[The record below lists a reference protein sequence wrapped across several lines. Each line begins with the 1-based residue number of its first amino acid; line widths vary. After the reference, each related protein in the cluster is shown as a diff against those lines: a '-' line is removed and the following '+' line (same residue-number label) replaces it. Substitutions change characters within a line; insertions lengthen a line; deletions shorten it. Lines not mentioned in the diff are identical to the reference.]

1 MLLGLWGVAHVAMSE
16 QDLQS
21 LDTLDYGVA
30 GDTTDYVRYAKQ
42 GLEKQNKDKEIALI
56 MAHEGFRSDVYW
68 DRPLSDVT
76 GNKEDEDKPADN
88 KAKLTVG
95 FGNTNH
101 GLNWGDTISKEQGVA
116 YLLEDIRTHKDIL
129 FAELALDTA
138 MLRKGVSN
146 EDYINKFGEGW
157 QFDFNNGNEDYALL
171 PEGSTESF
179 VEVLKSG
186 ESKTFTT
193 ANGESKT
200 VSGVG
205 NVIIYGFNN
214 RDELLNS
221 GQQVYEQLDHNT
233 QAAAL
238 SVTFNMGSA
247 GGPNFVNLL
256 TQAAQTGNSQ
266 PVADYLKNEMSTWEK
281 NSTVYEGLRK
291 RRLDE
296 ANVIETGASSEVAS
310 HSTTGT
316 LKDFGVS
323 NPFDGGSVPFM
334 ANTGQQQSL
343 STTAT
348 TFSGPPKGG
357 DFGARS
363 VGGFNVGRQ
372 MAQDA
377 GLNDDDE
384 RNYLTQFLDNPVL
397 EQYGG
402 YGLFLDSNNLDFH
415 IGIKGFGRGFTGG
428 IEGIIAVD
436 INDPSAI
443 STMHIVDYIQQQG
456 ILDDP
461 ARVEQLFSF
470 TNYFQTTTAFQREF
484 DTRFERMSDP
494 QKEEELLPAR
504 RMLEDL
510 ARQLG
515 IAYTDE
521 ELDEKSLFLTRGN
534 KVSDERFVKEFVMAD
549 KAQKETVGQY
559 TELMSSERSIRANAN
574 NYYLNLNPDEIT
586 KLAEA
591 RFTGEKTDTEIL
603 EEFAQRAA
611 ALYPAL
617 AKPVLE
623 RGIMPSDY
631 FSTHKTTIEDMLE
644 RPVDMFGEFK
654 DVLQF
659 SDENGNPMSLSDLE
673 TKIRKSSEWQGTKNA
688 ELEAREL
695 ATLIAQ
701 EFGMVKY

>member
-16 QDLQS
+16 QDLEA
-21 LDTLDYGVA
+21 LGALDYGVA
-30 GDTTDYVRYAKQ
+30 GDTSDYVRIAEQGLAKQ
-42 GLEKQNKDKEIALI
+42 NLDKEVALI

-68 DRPLSDVT
+68 DRPNPNDPS
-76 GNKEDEDKPADN
+76 KPLDS
-88 KAKLTVG
+88 KARLTVG
-95 FGNTNH
+95 FGNTSH
-101 GLNWGDTISKEQGVA
+101 GLNWGDTISEEQGVA
-116 YLLEDIRTHKDIL
+116 FLLQDIRTHKDIL

-146 EDYINKFGEGW
+146 QDYVNKFGEGW
-157 QFDFNNGNEDYALL
+157 QFDFNNGNEDYASL
-171 PEGSTESF
+171 PEGSTKSF

-186 ESKTFTT
+186 ESRTFTT
-193 ANGESKT
+193 ANGKSKT
-200 VSGVG
+200 VSGEG
-205 NVIIYGFNN
+205 HVIIYGFDN

-233 QAAAL
+233 QAVAL

-247 GGPNFVNLL
+247 GGPDFVNLL
-256 TQAAQTGNSQ
+256 TQAAKSGNSQ

-281 NSTVYEGLRK
+281 DSTVYEGLRK

-343 STTAT
+343 STTAA

-415 IGIKGFGRGFTGG
+415 IGLKRYGRGFMGG
-428 IEGIIAVD
+428 GTALGLPVD
-436 INDPSAI
+436 INDPDAFTTI
-443 STMHIVDYIQQQG
+443 HILDYIQQVG
-456 ILDDP
+456 ITDDP

>member
-16 QDLQS
+16 QDLQA
-21 LDTLDYGVA
+21 LGTLNYGVA
-30 GDTTDYVRYAKQ
+30 ADTTDYVRVAEQ
-42 GLEKQNKDKEIALI
+42 GLGKQNLDKEVALI

-68 DRPLSDVT
+68 DRPDPNDPS
-76 GNKEDEDKPADN
+76 KPLDS
-88 KAKLTVG
+88 KARLTVG
-95 FGNTNH
+95 FGNTSH
-101 GLNWGDTISKEQGVA
+101 GLNWGDTISKEQGIA

-138 MLRKGVSN
+138 MLRKGVN
-146 EDYINKFGEGW
+146 NQDYINKFGEGW

-200 VSGVG
+200 VSGEG
-205 NVIIYGFNN
+205 NVIIYGFDN

-247 GGPNFVNLL
+247 GGPDFVNLL

-296 ANVIETGASSEVAS
+296 ANVIETGASSEVAN

-357 DFGARS
+357 DFSARS
-363 VGGFNVGRQ
+363 VSGFNVGRQ

-415 IGIKGFGRGFTGG
+415 IGIKGFGKGFTGG

-456 ILDDP
+456 IEGDP

-534 KVSDERFVKEFVMAD
+534 KVSDERFVREFVMAD
-549 KAQKETVGQY
+549 KAQKETVGDY
-559 TELMSSERSIRANAN
+559 TELMGGVRAIKADAN
-574 NYYLNLNPDEIT
+574 NYFLNLSDEEAEL
-586 KLAEA
+586 LAEQ
-591 RFTGEKTDTEIL
+591 RFTGEKTDAEIL

-623 RGIMPSDY
+623 RGIMPSNY

>member
-1 MLLGLWGVAHVAMSE
+1 MSE
-16 QDLQS
+16 QDLQA
-21 LDTLDYGVA
+21 LETLDYGTA
-30 GDTTDYVRYAKQ
+30 GDTTNYVKVAQQ
-42 GLEKQNKDKEIALI
+42 GLDKQNLDKEVALI
-56 MAHEGFRSDVYW
+56 MAHEGFRPDVYW
-68 DRPLSDVT
+68 DRPDP
-76 GNKEDEDKPADN
+76 NDESKPLNNEAR
-88 KAKLTVG
+88 LTVG
-95 FGNTNH
+95 FGNTSH
-101 GLNWGDTISKEQGVA
+101 GLNWGDTISEEQGVA
-116 YLLEDIRTHKDIL
+116 FLLKDIRTHKDIL

-146 EDYINKFGEGW
+146 QDYINKFGEGW

-171 PEGSTESF
+171 PEGSTKSF

-186 ESKTFTT
+186 QSKEFKT

-200 VSGVG
+200 VSGEG
-205 NVIIYGFNN
+205 HVIIYGFDN

-238 SVTFNMGSA
+238 SITFNMGSA
-247 GGPNFVNLL
+247 GGPDFVNLL
-256 TQAAQTGNSQ
+256 TEAAQSGNSQ

-281 NSTVYEGLRK
+281 NSIVYEGLRR

-296 ANVIETGASSEVAS
+296 ANVIETGASNEVAS

-316 LKDFGVS
+316 LKNFGVS

-343 STTAT
+343 STTAPQ
-348 TFSGPPKGG
+348 SRGG
-357 DFGARS
+357 GFGSRS

-384 RNYLTQFLDNPVL
+384 SSYLTQFLDNPLL

-402 YGLFLDSNNLDFH
+402 YGLFLDFNNLDFH
-415 IGIKGFGRGFTGG
+415 IGLKRYGRGFIGG
-428 IEGIIAVD
+428 GTALGLPVD
-436 INDPSAI
+436 INDTDAFTTI
-443 STMHIVDYIQQQG
+443 HILDYIQQVG
-456 ILDDP
+456 IIDDP
-461 ARVEQLFSF
+461 ARVEQLF
-470 TNYFQTTTAFQREF
+470 TLTDYFQTTTSFQREF
-484 DTRFERMSDP
+484 DNRFDRMSNP

-504 RMLEDL
+504 RMLEDY

-515 IAYTDE
+515 IAYSEDE
-521 ELDEKSLFLTRGN
+521 LNEKSLFLARGN
-534 KVSDERFVKEFVMAD
+534 KVSDERFVREFVMAD
-549 KAQKETVGQY
+549 KAEKEAVGDY
-559 TELMSSERSIRANAN
+559 TELMGGVRGIKASAN
-574 NYYLNLNPDEIT
+574 NYFLNLSDEEAEL
-586 KLAEA
+586 LAEQ
-591 RFTGEKTDTEIL
+591 RFTGEKSDAEIL
-603 EEFAQRAA
+603 EELAQRAA

-617 AKPVLE
+617 ARPVLE
-623 RGIMPSDY
+623 QGIMPSNY

-644 RPVDMFGEFK
+644 RPVDMFKEFK

-659 SDENGNPMSLSDLE
+659 ADDNGNPMSLSDLE
-673 TKIRKSSEWQGTKNA
+673 TKVRKSSEWQGTKNA
-688 ELEAREL
+688 ELEAREV

>member
-1 MLLGLWGVAHVAMSE
+1 
-16 QDLQS
+16 
-21 LDTLDYGVA
+21 
-30 GDTTDYVRYAKQ
+30 
-42 GLEKQNKDKEIALI
+42 
-56 MAHEGFRSDVYW
+56 
-68 DRPLSDVT
+68 
-76 GNKEDEDKPADN
+76 
-88 KAKLTVG
+88 
-95 FGNTNH
+95 
-101 GLNWGDTISKEQGVA
+101 
-116 YLLEDIRTHKDIL
+116 
-129 FAELALDTA
+129 
-138 MLRKGVSN
+138 
-146 EDYINKFGEGW
+146 
-157 QFDFNNGNEDYALL
+157 
-171 PEGSTESF
+171 
-179 VEVLKSG
+179 
-186 ESKTFTT
+186 
-193 ANGESKT
+193 
-200 VSGVG
+200 
-205 NVIIYGFNN
+205 
-214 RDELLNS
+214 
-221 GQQVYEQLDHNT
+221 
-233 QAAAL
+233 
-238 SVTFNMGSA
+238 MGSA